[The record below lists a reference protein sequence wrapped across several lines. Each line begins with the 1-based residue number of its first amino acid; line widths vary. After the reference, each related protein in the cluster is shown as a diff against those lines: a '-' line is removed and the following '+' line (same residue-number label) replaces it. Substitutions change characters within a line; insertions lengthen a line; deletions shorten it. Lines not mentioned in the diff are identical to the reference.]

1 MLKIFTLDNG
11 IRVVINKLSG
21 VFSVSFGIFVGA
33 GSAYETPEENGISHF
48 IEHVT
53 FKGTGKRS
61 SFDISNDAEMIGA
74 DINAYTTRNLTCYY
88 IKSTA
93 YHTAESFEILSD
105 VFLNSVYLEEEL
117 EKEKS
122 VIVQEINMY
131 DDTPDDLCADLL
143 TEAYFGKTGYGA
155 RILGTQK
162 RVESFSREDV
172 FNYKKK
178 YYTTDNI
185 VISVCGLVEEEEV
198 LTLVNRYFGGI
209 PKSTCAKKPQIN
221 RENLCNSVAKNK
233 DISQAHICLGFPAVG
248 LSDQDVDAF
257 NIAIYVLGGGMSSR
271 LFQAVREKLGLCY
284 SVYSYM
290 TAYVDCGYAMIYAG
304 VDKDKILPAY
314 EAIINETEKLN
325 AEKITEEEFKRS
337 SEQMKSSLVFA
348 QESVSSQ
355 MQIHGKRLLLL
366 GSCLDFSERFD
377 KLSKLTKNDV
387 NGLIGRLFDVKC
399 LSKSVVGKKVKPL

>member
-1 MLKIFTLDNG
+1 M
-11 IRVVINKLSG
+11 VINKLDG
-21 VFSVSFGIFVGA
+21 VFSVSFGIFAGA
-33 GSAYETPEENGISHF
+33 GSAYETPNENGISHF

-53 FKGTGKRS
+53 FKGTNKRS
-61 SFDISNDAEMIGA
+61 AFDISNDAEMIGA

-105 VFLNSVYLEEEL
+105 VFLNSVYKEEEL

-131 DDTPDDLCADLL
+131 DDTPDDFCADLL

-162 RVESFSREDV
+162 TVQSFTRDDV
-172 FNYKKK
+172 LNYKKK

-185 VISVCGLVEEEEV
+185 VISVCGAVEEAEV
-198 LTLVNRYFGGI
+198 LDLVNKYFGDI
-209 PKSTCAKKPQIN
+209 PKSVSAQKPQIN
-221 RENLCNSVAKNK
+221 RENLCQSMAKSK
-233 DISQAHICLGFPAVG
+233 DILQAHICVGFPAVG
-248 LSDQDVDAF
+248 LSNDDVDAF
-257 NIAIYVLGGGMSSR
+257 NIAVYVLGGGMSSR
-271 LFQAVREKLGLCY
+271 LFQTVREKLGLCY

-314 EAIINETEKLN
+314 EALINELQKLK
-325 AEKITEEEFKRS
+325 AEKISEEEFKKS
-337 SEQMKSSLVFA
+337 SEQMKASLVFA
-348 QESVSSQ
+348 QESISSQ

-366 GSCLDFSERFD
+366 GNCMDFSERFD

-387 NGLIGRLFDVKC
+387 NGLIDRLFDIYS
-399 LSKSVVGKKVKPL
+399 LSKAVVGKKVKPL